1 MTFRESPLR
10 PRHESGISA
19 PRRSSTESAH
29 RPGAAHGVRIESPR
43 VQYVPWGPDPETSVE
58 LVASFGDPE
67 AEYAAIRGG
76 AGVMDASH
84 RGTLLVTGSDR
95 RGFLDRMLTQ
105 DLKDLVPG
113 GVRQSFWLTR
123 QGRIEADLVLVEAG
137 DRILADLDIHAAAP
151 CAAGLTGYV
160 FGEDVAVADAS
171 DSFHR
176 IAVHG
181 PGAIDLCAR
190 AAKCEAL
197 DLGDLCAAEIEIEG
211 ASVIAARR
219 DQASAPGIELF
230 VPRAH
235 ALRAWDAIL
244 AASEALRRARPAG
257 WFAYNTARIEGGT
270 PLFNVDFGPGNLPH
284 ETGLLDQRVSFRKGC
299 YLGQEIVARM
309 QHLGRPKQVLVGL
322 RPAADVL
329 PVAGAQVF
337 SREGAACGPQVGVV
351 TSSTISPMLG
361 ASPIAFAMIKSAAAE
376 PGTTVMVSAEG
387 HTVEAAVGGLCFYRG
402 EEPR

>member
-19 PRRSSTESAH
+19 PRRSAAEAAH
-29 RPGAAHGVRIESPR
+29 RPGAAQGVRLESPR
-43 VQYVPWGPDPETSVE
+43 VQYVPWGPDPETSIE

-84 RGTLLVTGSDR
+84 RGTIVVTGADR
-95 RGFLDRMLTQ
+95 CGFLDRMLTQ
-105 DLKDLVPG
+105 DLKDLAPG
-113 GVRQSFWLTR
+113 AVRPSFWLTR
-123 QGRIEADLVLVEAG
+123 QGRIEADLLLVETG

-160 FGEDVAVADAS
+160 FGEDVAIADAS

-181 PGAIDLCAR
+181 PGAIELCAR
-190 AAKCEAL
+190 AAKREAL
-197 DLGDLCAAEIEIEG
+197 DLGDLHAAAVEIAG

-219 DQASAPGIELF
+219 DQASAPGIEIF
-230 VPRAH
+230 VPHEH
-235 ALRAWDAIL
+235 ALRAWDALL

-270 PLFNVDFGPGNLPH
+270 PLFNVDFGPGNLPA
-284 ETGLLDQRVSFRKGC
+284 ETGLLEQRVSFKKGC

-329 PVAGAQVF
+329 PVAGALVF
-337 SREGAACGPQVGVV
+337 SREDAACGPQVGVV

-387 HTVEAAVGGLCFYRG
+387 HIVDAAVGGLRFYRG
-402 EEPR
+402 EE